1 MKKINIYRQL
11 NIFKSSLFG
20 AIKVFQFNEYFV
32 SLSWVV
38 HSVGCR
44 ESRKEMLAAQC
55 GGGGSGGKGNVL
67 EKEEPPTTCCELHSP
82 RESSLGRQ
90 QRERTLFA
98 RKNHIKACKRTP
110 DQRSDKKK
118 LRKHEIA

>member
-1 MKKINIYRQL
+1 MPRKQERDACGTVRG
-11 NIFKSSLFG
+11 G
-20 AIKVFQFNEYFV
+20 A
-32 SLSWVV
+32 
-38 HSVGCR
+38 
-44 ESRKEMLAAQC
+44 
-55 GGGGSGGKGNVL
+55 GSGGKGNVL